1 VALGILAIGGVV
13 TVFRVKT
20 GNLALFFVGLL
31 AFTIT
36 WNGIRLG
43 ASSASTGVSGG
54 AFGDLTMALAF
65 AAVLAHVVVERRP
78 VPFPP
83 WLMLAGLGFILAG
96 LLSIMFKPSVAVM
109 QHTILAQVAL
119 ANQGG
124 GQGVLIGVPSNLG
137 ELIKYELALV
147 LIPLLVASVGVT
159 PRRCRLLVDLWAAGA
174 ILNAAVA
181 VLDISGIHLGPT
193 QAVGNRSAG
202 LTIHPNYLALTC
214 VLALPM
220 PLLWLGRSRRWT
232 IAGIVGLLLLVG
244 GVAASGS
251 RAGSVAAL
259 VAIVV
264 TLLAVRRLR
273 SYLPYALPV
282 IGVALIFVLLF
293 TKTGSAILHQ
303 LRLGGAKSTSGSNY
317 QRSLVNDAA
326 WAQVKARPLE
336 GVGYGV
342 LGGAHNM
349 YLQLLDAGG
358 VIALVSFIVFIGGVG
373 SSLRRALSGPLRDEA
388 IVCAI
393 AILAWLL
400 NGIFDNQV
408 ADKYLYLVPGLL
420 LAIGRTTW
428 LLQVGPVKPERRLA
442 PANVA
447 PQPPRQA
454 LAGVGAAR

>member
-1 VALGILAIGGVV
+1 
-13 TVFRVKT
+13 
-20 GNLALFFVGLL
+20 
-31 AFTIT
+31 
-36 WNGIRLG
+36 
-43 ASSASTGVSGG
+43 
-54 AFGDLTMALAF
+54 
-65 AAVLAHVVVERRP
+65 
-78 VPFPP
+78 
-83 WLMLAGLGFILAG
+83 
-96 LLSIMFKPSVAVM
+96 
-109 QHTILAQVAL
+109 
-119 ANQGG
+119 
-124 GQGVLIGVPSNLG
+124 
-137 ELIKYELALV
+137 
-147 LIPLLVASVGVT
+147 
-159 PRRCRLLVDLWAAGA
+159 
-174 ILNAAVA
+174 
-181 VLDISGIHLGPT
+181 
-193 QAVGNRSAG
+193 
-202 LTIHPNYLALTC
+202 
-214 VLALPM
+214 
-220 PLLWLGRSRRWT
+220 
-232 IAGIVGLLLLVG
+232 
-244 GVAASGS
+244 
-251 RAGSVAAL
+251 
-259 VAIVV
+259 
-264 TLLAVRRLR
+264 
-273 SYLPYALPV
+273 
-282 IGVALIFVLLF
+282 VALIFVLLF